1 MREIIADYKTQIICY
16 AKKIL
21 WVMCNSEE
29 KQEEINRNWQCLMK
43 DTSFIR

>member
-1 MREIIADYKTQIICY
+1 MREIITDYKTQISY

-21 WVMCNSEE
+21 RVICNSEE
-29 KQEEINRNWQCLMK
+29 KQEETNRNWQCLMK